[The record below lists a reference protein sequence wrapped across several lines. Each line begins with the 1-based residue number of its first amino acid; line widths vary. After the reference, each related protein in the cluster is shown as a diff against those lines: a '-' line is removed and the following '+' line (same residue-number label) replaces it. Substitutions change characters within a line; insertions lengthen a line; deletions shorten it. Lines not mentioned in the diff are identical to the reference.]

1 MTVIKTKLERY
12 IIPVLQISNQLH
24 LLIRIVMAAPRNVI
38 ALISGGKDSIYSILH
53 VLEQGHNVVAL
64 GNLYPA
70 QTSQPAETHDG
81 NDPESHM
88 YQTAGHSLIPHI
100 AQCLDLPLIRREIK
114 GTNVSKS
121 ATYVKPEDGDGQD
134 ETEDLDLLLQDIMQ
148 QYPEANAVSSG
159 AILSTYQRTRIETV
173 ALRRGLV
180 PLAYLWQ
187 YTTLTADEGED
198 ALLKH
203 MGVMGVEARIVK
215 VASGGLDEGNLWTDV
230 ASYRGR
236 ENIKKRIMRF
246 GEGEGAVIGEG
257 GEFETLVLNGPD
269 YLWKKRMIVEEDM
282 MQVVKGEGGTAS
294 IAFKISAD
302 GKEVCKLEEKTI
314 DPAAERPK
322 LAKPKV
328 LEDAFQKIFDALI
341 ATPRSKD
348 SSTNS
353 ASDVE
358 IHYPFNT
365 AYPELIQHPDPCSNT
380 IRFTLSGSNFV
391 DVISTLRSALATH
404 RLSPKEVTSTVVLI
418 KDMKDFGVLNRL
430 YSGTFCH
437 ANPPS
442 RACVAVGE
450 LLPKDTIAVMHI
462 TAYKSLTGASLSTK
476 ALHVQS
482 LSYWAPANIGPYSQ
496 AQSSLLST
504 RSSARGV
511 AVAGQIPLVPAT
523 MSFTTEFD
531 GREAER
537 FAYETTLSAQHA
549 WRIGKETD
557 VKLFTSGA
565 AFLPHLSSEEE
576 SRQKA
581 IVAGAVWRA
590 LHTEAKEDCEE
601 DEGNEDEED
610 VDLWELQ
617 NRHGAEQMGASATI
631 KSLPDW
637 SSLKIHDEENTKRG
651 GPDYVSPFFAAEVE
665 SLPMNASV
673 EWLPGLGVTADV
685 EVLPPNE
692 RRVFDSRNSSE
703 DMHEVVEYKTLAGGR
718 WLFTTYFVYLSETL
732 NDWKFLVDR
741 LRNDPNQGPGWMV
754 NGTAHKFADNLNTLA
769 ERTYVD
775 VAAPVNGCF
784 WTSLKAGVV
793 PARRLWSA
801 DGRRLAA
808 VVCFKDEV
816 EPRVATKEEDEDSE

>member
-1 MTVIKTKLERY
+1 
-12 IIPVLQISNQLH
+12 
-24 LLIRIVMAAPRNVI
+24 MAAPRNVI

-70 QTSQPAETHDG
+70 QTPQLAETHDG

-88 YQTAGHSLIPHI
+88 YQTAGHSLIPYI
-100 AQCLDLPLIRREIK
+100 AQCLGLPLIRREIR

-121 ATYVKPEDGDGQD
+121 ATYVKPEDGEGQD
-134 ETEDLDLLLQDIMQ
+134 ETEDLDLLLQDIMVQ
-148 QYPEANAVSSG
+148 FPEANAVSSG

-187 YTTLTADEGED
+187 YTSLTADEGED

-203 MGVMGVEARIVK
+203 MGVMGMEARIVK

-236 ENIKKRIMRF
+236 ESIKKRIMRF

-269 YLWKKRMIVEEDM
+269 YLWNQRMIVKDDM
-282 MQVVKGEGGTAS
+282 MQVVKGEGGSAS
-294 IAFKISAD
+294 MAFKISAD

-314 DPAAERPK
+314 DPAAERPE
-322 LAKPKV
+322 LPKPKV
-328 LEDAFQKIFDALI
+328 LEDAFQKLFNTLISTTPSSDA
-341 ATPRSKD
+341 
-348 SSTNS
+348 STYS
-353 ASDVE
+353 ASDVKVE
-358 IHYPFNT
+358 YPSNI
-365 AYPELIQHPDPCSNT
+365 AYPEFIQHPDPCPGT
-380 IRFTLSGSNFV
+380 IRFTVTGSNFV
-391 DVISTLRSALATH
+391 DVISTLRFALATY
-404 RLSPKEVTSTVVLI
+404 RLSPKDVTSTVVLI
-418 KDMKDFGVLNRL
+418 KDMKDFLDLNKL
-430 YSGTFCH
+430 YSGTFCD

-450 LLPKDTIAVMHI
+450 LLPKNTVAVMHI
-462 TAYKSLTGASLSTK
+462 TAYKPHSGISSLTK

-482 LSYWAPANIGPYSQ
+482 RSYWAPANIGPYSQ
-496 AQSSLLST
+496 AQSYPLSPA
-504 RSSARGV
+504 SSARGV
-511 AVAGQIPLVPAT
+511 TIAGQIPLVPAT
-523 MSFTTEFD
+523 MGFTKEFD
-531 GREAER
+531 GREIEK
-537 FAYETTLSAQHA
+537 FKYETILSTQHA
-549 WRIGKETD
+549 SRIGKEMD

-565 AFLPHLSSEEE
+565 AFLPRITSEIE

-581 IVAGAVWRA
+581 IVAGSVWRA
-590 LHTEAKEDCEE
+590 LHTQAKDSCEN
-601 DEGNEDEED
+601 NEDNDEEED

-617 NRHGAEQMGASATI
+617 NRHGAEQMGASASI

-637 SSLKIHDEENTKRG
+637 SSIKVHDEENTKRG
-651 GPDYVSPFFAAEVE
+651 AADYLSPFFAAEVE

-673 EWLPGLGVTADV
+673 EWLPGLGVTGEV
-685 EVLPPNE
+685 EVLPPTE
-692 RRVFDSRNSSE
+692 RMVFDEKNTSNSL
-703 DMHEVVEYKTLAGGR
+703 HEVVEYKTLVGGK
-718 WLFTTYFVYLSETL
+718 WLLTTYFVCLSETL
-732 NDWKFLVDR
+732 EDWKYLIDR
-741 LRNDPNQGPGWMV
+741 LRKDPNQGPGWIV
-754 NGTAHKFADNLNTLA
+754 NGTAYKLADNLNTVA

-775 VAAPVNGCF
+775 VAAPVAENF
-784 WTSLKAGVV
+784 FTSVEAGVV

-816 EPRVATKEEDEDSE
+816 ELRMATKEEDEDSE

>member
-1 MTVIKTKLERY
+1 
-12 IIPVLQISNQLH
+12 
-24 LLIRIVMAAPRNVI
+24 MAAPRNVI

-70 QTSQPAETHDG
+70 QTPQSAVAHDG

-121 ATYVKPEDGDGQD
+121 ATYVKPEDGEGQD
-134 ETEDLDLLLQDIMQ
+134 ETEDLDLLLQEIMKQ
-148 QYPEANAVSSG
+148 CPEANAVSSG

-203 MGVMGVEARIVK
+203 MGVMGMEARIVK

-236 ENIKKRIMRF
+236 ESIKKRIMRF

-269 YLWKKRMIVEEDM
+269 YLWKRRMIVEDDM

-294 IAFKISAD
+294 MAFKLSAD
-302 GKEVCKLEEKTI
+302 GKEVCRLEEKTI
-314 DPAAERPK
+314 DPAEERPE
-322 LAKPKV
+322 LLKPKV
-328 LEDAFQKIFDALI
+328 LEDAFEKILNALI
-341 ATPRSKD
+341 AAPPSD
-348 SSTNS
+348 HSSTNS
-353 ASDVE
+353 IDDVQ
-358 IHYPFNT
+358 IQCPSNT
-365 AYPELIQHPDPCSNT
+365 AYPELFQHPDPCPNT
-380 IRFTLSGSNFV
+380 IRFSVTGSNFM
-391 DVISTLRSALATH
+391 DVISTLRSAIASS
-404 RLSPKEVTSTVVLI
+404 RLSPKDVTSAVVLI
-418 KDMKDFGVLNRL
+418 KDMKDFLDLNKL

-450 LLPKDTIAVMHI
+450 LLPKDTVAVMHI
-462 TAYKSLTGASLSTK
+462 TAYKPTSGSSSPLK

-482 LSYWAPANIGPYSQ
+482 RSYWAPANIGPYSQ
-496 AQSSLLST
+496 AHSFPLST
-504 RSSARGV
+504 KSSARGV
-511 AVAGQIPLVPAT
+511 TVAGQIPLVPAT

-531 GREAER
+531 GRDHER
-537 FAYETTLSAQHA
+537 FIYEATLSAQHA
-549 WRIGKETD
+549 WRIGKEMD
-557 VKLFTSGA
+557 VRLFTLGA
-565 AFLPHLSSEEE
+565 AFLPHFSSEEE
-576 SRQKA
+576 SRRKA
-581 IVAGAVWRA
+581 MVAGSVWRA
-590 LHTEAKEDCEE
+590 LHTQEKESCEDGE
-601 DEGNEDEED
+601 DNKDEED

-651 GPDYVSPFFAAEVE
+651 APDYVSPFFAAEVE

-673 EWLPGLGVTADV
+673 EWLPGLGVTADI

-692 RRVFDSRNSSE
+692 RMVFDSRNSAE
-703 DMHEVVEYKTLAGGR
+703 HMHEVLEYKTLVGGR
-718 WLFTTYFVYLSETL
+718 WLLTTYFVYLSETL
-732 NDWKFLVDR
+732 EDWKFLVDR
-741 LRNDPNQGPGWMV
+741 VRNGPNQGPGWMV
-754 NGTAHKFADNLNTLA
+754 NGTAYQFADNLNTVA

-775 VAAPVNGCF
+775 VTAPVAECF
-784 WTSLKAGVV
+784 WTSVKAGAV

-808 VVCFKDEV
+808 VMCFKDEV
-816 EPRVATKEEDEDSE
+816 KPRVATRKEDDDSE